1 MLRFNRAITSRSS
14 TYVVAALFVLDGIPR
29 LLDGR
34 VLRGV
39 GNLAIAAVIVATR
52 ERTRRAAL
60 GEREPAER
68 RAQWAA
74 DHPVV
79 GALLSG
85 TAWGAAMSLFLIV
98 TKEGP
103 ILLALVVGLGSGL
116 LLFGPGVV
124 LLSRRYRTSDDGCRN
139 R

>member
-1 MLRFNRAITSRSS
+1 MRYVGTPYSWCERSG
-14 TYVVAALFVLDGIPR
+14 ALSPVPSVDAPIQPS
-29 LLDGR
+29 
-34 VLRGV
+34 
-39 GNLAIAAVIVATR
+39 
-52 ERTRRAAL
+52 
-60 GEREPAER
+60 
-68 RAQWAA
+68 
-74 DHPVV
+74 DHV
-79 GALLSG
+79 ALLSG